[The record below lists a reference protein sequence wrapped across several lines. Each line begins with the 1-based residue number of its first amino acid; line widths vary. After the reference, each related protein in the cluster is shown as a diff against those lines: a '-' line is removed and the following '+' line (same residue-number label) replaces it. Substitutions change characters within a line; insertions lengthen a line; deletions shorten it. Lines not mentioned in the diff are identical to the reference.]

1 MLYLSLSCYAI
12 IWEKKNLWPPGWAF
26 TKVGVEIN
34 VCLAITHQTFNC
46 MSFEKFLVLAVPHP
60 KLCPCHS
67 LRRPCQ
73 PMPSLWDHASSGLLF
88 WKYHILRICGD
99 FESILWYQKKFL
111 LGPEKIWKWP
121 SQIIPAREICI
132 TKGSQCLELKE
143 WFQLDR
149 LVPQWEACKR
159 NWGRE
164 RERGRM
170 EFSGSL
176 NRAVHSEVMPTK
188 FSLFLTFSTWIFKVR

>member
-1 MLYLSLSCYAI
+1 MCVWLS
-12 IWEKKNLWPPGWAF
+12 P
-26 TKVGVEIN
+26 TKLLTVWV
-34 VCLAITHQTFNC
+34 LK
-46 MSFEKFLVLAVPHP
+46 SFLFLQFPIPNSAPVIL
-60 KLCPCHS
+60 

-73 PMPSLWDHASSGLLF
+73 PMPILWDHASSGLLF
-88 WKYHILRICGD
+88 WKYHILRIFHGD

-111 LGPEKIWKWP
+111 VGPENIWKWP

-143 WFQLDR
+143 WFPLDR

-176 NRAVHSEVMPTK
+176 NRAVHSEVMPSN
-188 FSLFLTFSTWIFKVR
+188 FPCF